1 MLTEGNHALPFG
13 GVQKS
18 GFGRYKGEFGFY
30 AFANIKAVLIDKNS
44 KKMEANW
51 FPYTRKKY
59 KLFSNLTKALYSPR
73 ILSTYI
79 KGAFHGLRLERY
91 VGKLAKKGKEKD

>member
-30 AFANIKAVLIDKNS
+30 AFANVKAVLIDKNS

-51 FPYTRKKY
+51 FPYTSKKY
-59 KLFSNLTKALYSPR
+59 QLFSNLTKALYSPGVV
-73 ILSTYI
+73 STYV
-79 KGAFHGLRLERY
+79 KGAIYGLRLEKY
-91 VGKLAKKGKEKD
+91 VGKLSKKNKAD